1 MTNDKD
7 TYREFRHGLELLNT
21 KLDLVQHTTIEHSR
35 EHQVV
40 RALLAVKASY
50 KQTRIILSGKKFK
63 RGGVVKGMN
72 VVLSGKVDGMR
83 SLERVLQWNTLSMKS
98 KILTSTQ
105 TLTRSFMTF
114 RTLSLEF

>member
-1 MTNDKD
+1 MTNGKD

-50 KQTRIILSGKKFK
+50 KQTRIILSGKNS
-63 RGGVVKGMN
+63 REEASSKG
-72 VVLSGKVDGMR
+72 
-83 SLERVLQWNTLSMKS
+83 
-98 KILTSTQ
+98 
-105 TLTRSFMTF
+105 
-114 RTLSLEF
+114 

>member
-1 MTNDKD
+1 MEDHHWFHTKRRFKS
-7 TYREFRHGLELLNT
+7 REFRHGLELLNT

-83 SLERVLQWNTLSMKS
+83 SLERVEVLHDISNFVT
-98 KILTSTQ
+98 
-105 TLTRSFMTF
+105 
-114 RTLSLEF
+114 